1 MSIMLPCF
9 IWDCLPALELG
20 KPYAQETKKGELT
33 ALWFLPIDA
42 ISFSQSLCVTSGIEG
57 GLSLRK

>member
-1 MSIMLPCF
+1 M
-9 IWDCLPALELG
+9 
-20 KPYAQETKKGELT
+20 AQETKKGELT